1 MDWILNNIQP
11 VLIVSGVLTFSMISM
26 MLMPRFAQRFVF
38 GEAAEGRV
46 ADLVSRSWG
55 EMVAASGLM
64 LLYAAWHP
72 ETRLPILLY
81 SIAGKTGFIVLTLSK
96 GYRTPNAVIAM
107 LGDAIMI
114 ALFAWYLLAA

>member
-1 MDWILNNIQP
+1 MDWILENIQP
-11 VLIVSGVLTFSMISM
+11 VLIVSGILTFSVVLM
-26 MLMPRFAQRFVF
+26 MLIPRFTQRFVF
-38 GEAAEGRV
+38 GETADGKV

-64 LLYAAWHP
+64 LIYAAYHP
-72 ETRLPILLY
+72 EARLPILLY

-96 GYRTPNAVIAM
+96 GYRTPNAVLAM